1 MHICLLL
8 LISMMTVTGYS
19 PCSNHCANLVIWFT
33 SCNPDGRPS
42 LCDYCDYSH
51 PTHLKIVS
59 YSGKDNSGSEL
70 NGISDLNYFTL
81 FFLLHNCHNWSQAQS
96 LCNWPISNVADF
108 LKITFTY
115 IYIVGSF
122 SPIFFLWLWATLHK
136 YAQTICFCLF
146 VFRKN
151 WF

>member
-8 LISMMTVTGYS
+8 LISMMTVTGYL
-19 PCSNHCANLVIWFT
+19 PYSNHCTNLVIWFT

-59 YSGKDNSGSEL
+59 CSGKDNSGSEL

-115 IYIVGSF
+115 IYSWLFF
-122 SPIFFLWLWATLHK
+122 SYFLSVIMGHL
-136 YAQTICFCLF
+136 AQICTDNMLLF
-146 VFRKN
+146 VCF
-151 WF
+151 